1 MSFEDQ
7 IWHCSLGEKVYYS
20 NWHAQEP
27 TLSFRDMLHIM
38 TKVREEHEQA
48 EWERY
53 QEDCAYYDEEERRL
67 SAEEAERFEAEEK
80 AADEEEADDE
90 RRLYLNELLWSA
102 QIEAERMAS
111 YGAPHPPVPG
121 WDDAEEPMGEPIELP
136 DVAPEPE
143 LGFIDW
149 GSENNKRL
157 PPLREEPELV
167 AKRRAREA
175 LDGEELLAAIEAA
188 RHA

>member
-1 MSFEDQ
+1 MSFEEQ
-7 IWHCSLGEKVYYS
+7 IEHCSLGEKVYYS
-20 NWHAQEP
+20 NWRAQEP
-27 TLSFRDMLHIM
+27 TLSFRGMLRIM
-38 TKVREEHEQA
+38 AQVRDEHEQA

-102 QIEAERMAS
+102 QVEAERMAS
-111 YGAPHPPVPG
+111 YGAPQPPVPG

-136 DVAPEPE
+136 EHPEPE

-167 AKRRAREA
+167 AKRRAWEA
-175 LDGEELLAAIEAA
+175 LEGEELLAAIEAA